1 MIVLDTNVVSEL
13 MRDRPDE
20 RVVTWA
26 DAMPSG
32 RLYLTS
38 VTTAEL
44 LYGVE
49 KMALGA
55 RRAALGAA
63 VADLIMVEFDG
74 RVLPFDVQSS
84 PAYARLV
91 ADRERR
97 GHPIG
102 MADAMIAAIAL
113 AAGADMLATRNT
125 KDFEGVGLDVID
137 PWGTRT

>member
-63 VADLIMVEFDG
+63 VADLITVEFDG

-102 MADAMIAAIAL
+102 MADAMTAAIAL

>member
-63 VADLIMVEFDG
+63 VADLITVEFDG